1 MKGKGMALA
10 AAAFLLAAGLSPAS
24 EVENR
29 LAAKVR
35 HEILM
40 LPWYGVF
47 DAISYEVKDGTV
59 RLTGEVTRPTL
70 KSGIGKIV
78 ARLEGV
84 ERVVNDIEVL
94 PLSPYDDRIRLAVLR
109 AVYGDPALQRYG
121 MPVQAPIR
129 IIVRN
134 GQVELKGVVD
144 NEADRNLALIRAN
157 GVAGV
162 FAVENRLLVAGRKG

>member
-1 MKGKGMALA
+1 MKGKGMAFA
-10 AAAFLLAAGLSPAS
+10 AAVVLLAAGLSQAA
-24 EVENR
+24 EAEER

-35 HEILM
+35 HEILV

-47 DAISYEVKDGTV
+47 DAISYEVKGGTV
-59 RLTGEVTRPTL
+59 RLSGEVTRPTL
-70 KSGIGKIV
+70 KSDIGRIV

-84 ERVVNDIEVL
+84 EKVVNDIEVL
-94 PLSPYDDRIRLAVLR
+94 PLSPYDDRLRLAVLR
-109 AVYGDPALQRYG
+109 AVYGYPALQRYG

-144 NEADRNLALIRAN
+144 SEADRNLAFMRAN

>member
-1 MKGKGMALA
+1 MKGRWITMTA
-10 AAAFLLAAGLSPAS
+10 AAILLTSGIAHAS
-24 EVENR
+24 EVEDR
-29 LAAKVR
+29 LGAKVR

-47 DAISYEVKDGTV
+47 DAISYEVNGGTV
-59 RLTGEVTRPTL
+59 KLTGEVTRPTL
-70 KSGIGKIV
+70 KADIGRIV

-84 ERVVNDIEVL
+84 EKVVNEIEVL
-94 PLSPYDDRIRLAVLR
+94 PLSPFDDRIRLAVVR
-109 AVYGDPALQRYG
+109 AVYGYPALQRYA

-144 NEADRNLALIRAN
+144 NEMDRNLAFMRAN